1 MKLPAQIITLF
12 LLFLVLE
19 TSIFASETGPEKEKQ
34 NASGRFSIGLK
45 LSLNLAYKTVKS
57 SDKNHFRNKYFEPTI
72 LNSEG
77 LLVHYQVR
85 NRLSL
90 ETGCN
95 LLGLGEEL
103 IRMKN
108 FVPDN
113 DPMIYPTYKE
123 KLRYYYFELPFKPNY
138 TLSDGKYNWYIGEG
152 LSFAHRFMYRSIL
165 LVERNLEV
173 HERLKNDN
181 PIDKLN
187 NAILGLLSTGLKK
200 SIHKSGDLRLEVL
213 FGHGFNSMLK
223 DSIFLPYTAGL
234 NLAYLYRLYK

>member
-1 MKLPAQIITLF
+1 MKLPAQIFTLF
-12 LLFLVLE
+12 LLFYVLE

-45 LSLNLAYKTVKS
+45 LSLNLAYKSIKS
-57 SDKNHFRNKYFEPTI
+57 SDKNHFRNKYFEPTV

-85 NRLSL
+85 NRLGL

-108 FVPDN
+108 FVPDTE
-113 DPMIYPTYKE
+113 PMIYPSYKE
-123 KLRYYYFELPFKPNY
+123 KHRYYYFELPVKLNY
-138 TLSDGKYNWYIGEG
+138 TLNDGKYNWYIGAG

-187 NAILGLLSTGLKK
+187 NAILGLLSTGFKK

-213 FGHGFNSMLK
+213 FRHGFNSILK
-223 DSIFLPYTAGL
+223 DSRFLPYTAGL
-234 NLAYLYRLYK
+234 NIAYLHRL